1 MSQNSHFP
9 IFNHARGWLSN
20 FNHARGWEMTMRQKL
35 TMCVVEF
42 LAHFHV
48 RVRECARTGTFLL
61 LMSSGEGE
69 REELGRRSF
78 WVQPWIG
85 GRRQL
90 FVELCNGASFKNFM
104 RIPPEMF
111 DELGPR
117 ITMQPWLWDQ
127 VSLNAIWIEGA
138 SQHHSLLNPEV
149 CYNAI
154 IDEYKDD
161 VMKSPSTREEWRVV
175 SDMFMGRWNLPRRPT
190 CGALNNNGRNGS
202 CLTWL
207 ASS

>member
-1 MSQNSHFP
+1 MSRRSTSEDGGSQQAETTIRNRTPTPTSAETPEHRGTARHF
-9 IFNHARGWLSN
+9 IKS
-20 FNHARGWEMTMRQKL
+20 
-35 TMCVVEF
+35 
-42 LAHFHV
+42 
-48 RVRECARTGTFLL
+48 
-61 LMSSGEGE
+61 MSSGEGE

-127 VSLNAIWIEGA
+127 VSLNAIWMEGA

-154 IDEYKDD
+154 IDEYKDG
-161 VMKSPSTREEWRVV
+161 VMKSPSTRDNGVSYLTCSWGDGTSLVGLPVV
-175 SDMFMGRWNLPRRPT
+175 HLIIMAGM
-190 CGALNNNGRNGS
+190 AVV
-202 CLTWL
+202 
-207 ASS
+207 